1 MKSKKSEQ
9 RGKPN
14 GMHGTKQRG
23 CFSKKNK
30 FEKKKVFLLVI
41 PILKLGPIFEYY
53 WRKERNKRMI
63 EDE

>member
-53 WRKERNKRMI
+53 LTEQEMI

>member
-1 MKSKKSEQ
+1 M
-9 RGKPN
+9 RL
-14 GMHGTKQRG
+14 
-23 CFSKKNK
+23 FFKKNK

-53 WRKERNKRMI
+53 LAEQEKI